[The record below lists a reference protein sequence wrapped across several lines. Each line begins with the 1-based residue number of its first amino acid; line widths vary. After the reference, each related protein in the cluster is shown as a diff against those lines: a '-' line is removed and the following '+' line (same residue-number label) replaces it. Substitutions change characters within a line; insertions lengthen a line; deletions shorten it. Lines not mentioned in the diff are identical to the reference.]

1 MTTAAS
7 GGAPAPNPETVTALG
22 LEINTGHVSCR
33 VVDLTGRIVHE
44 HHEAGQYA
52 HSDPGHALEHL
63 ATVGRRAIDA
73 LPDPRGLVAI
83 NVALPGIVS
92 HDRSVLLRAPNLGW
106 ENIAMRDALAQA
118 GLPQVGGVA
127 FDIANGADFAA
138 LAVLYEAPGRK
149 GPLESFLYVAGD
161 AGIGACPVMRGEV
174 MQGAHGWSGE
184 IGHMCIDQD
193 GPLCGC
199 GNMGCLESIAGPQ
212 ALLAHTGAADW
223 ETLLASLDRP
233 VVQQQLR
240 RAARA
245 LGIGLSNAL
254 NLLDLSVAVIGGR
267 LADIVH
273 AVQPVIERELRR
285 RVLSA
290 HFDDPKVLTPK
301 LGEYPATLGAAYAG
315 LNAYLARNA

>member
-7 GGAPAPNPETVTALG
+7 GGAPAKSPESVAALG
-22 LEINTGHVSCR
+22 LEINTGHLSCR
-33 VVDLTGRIVHE
+33 AVDLSGRVLSE
-44 HHEAGQYA
+44 HHEAGAFA
-52 HSDPGHALEHL
+52 HTEPSVTLEHL
-63 ATVGRRAIDA
+63 AVVARRAIDA
-73 LPDPRGLVAI
+73 LPDPGSLVAI
-83 NVALPGIVS
+83 NVAVPGIVS

-118 GLPQVGGVA
+118 GLRQVADVA

-138 LAVLYEAPGRK
+138 LSVLYEAPGRK
-149 GPLESFLYVAGD
+149 GPLQSFLYVAGD

-212 ALLAHTGAADW
+212 ALLAHTGSPDW
-223 ETLLASLDRP
+223 ETLLGSLDRP

-245 LGIGLSNAL
+245 LGIGLANAL
-254 NLLDLSVAVIGGR
+254 NLLDLSVTVIGGR

-273 AVQPVIERELRR
+273 VVQPVIERELRR

-290 HFDDPKVLTPK
+290 HFDDPRVLTPK
-301 LGEYPATLGAAYAG
+301 LGQYPASLGAAYAG
-315 LNAYLARNA
+315 LNAHLARTA